1 MIGEFIRTTSPQE
14 SLGALHNGGE
24 GTHFIAGGTEILRLG
39 SLIGPQKVVS
49 LKGLNLSG
57 IEEERGIVSIGATT
71 TFQEALESDLVPP
84 YLKEALLFCGSYTR
98 RNMGTIGGNIALR
111 RDDSYLSPTLI
122 AAKARLILG
131 DIAKDGKYG
140 EENIP
145 IREYHSFEEHFEG
158 SLILKIVLN
167 KPKRFVASLRY
178 ARTVQS
184 PAAVTIALGADIS
197 SDAPH
202 DVRIAA
208 AIKGSGVVRL
218 IEVENGIMEGHYP
231 TVEDAAA
238 HAAQDLVLVDDIT
251 GSAAYKRYILTASVA
266 ELYKQCLDAI
276 SKGGAQ

>member
-1 MIGEFIRTTSPQE
+1 MIGEFIRTTSPRE

-24 GTHFIAGGTEILRLG
+24 GAQFIAGGTEILRLG
-39 SLIGPQKVVS
+39 SLVEAKKVVS

-57 IEEERGIVSIGATT
+57 ISEEKGIVTIGATT
-71 TFQEALESDLVPP
+71 TFQEALENEVVPP
-84 YLKEALLFCGSYTR
+84 YLKEALLYCGSYTR
-98 RNMGTIGGNIALR
+98 RNMATIGGNIALR

-131 DIAKDGKYG
+131 DIASDGKYG

-145 IREYHSFEEHFEG
+145 IREYHSFDGHFEG
-158 SLILKIVLN
+158 SLILRVVLN

-184 PAAVTIALGADIS
+184 PAALTISLGADIS
-197 SDAPH
+197 SGAPH

-208 AIKGSGVVRL
+208 AIKGTGVVRL
-218 IEVENGIMEGHYP
+218 IEVENGIMEGHYA

-238 HAAQDLVLVDDIT
+238 HAGQDLVLVDDIT
-251 GSAAYKRYILTASVA
+251 GSGAYKKYILTASVA